1 MVYME
6 INIISPLFY
15 ANNSLEKKSGIRQHL
30 VEFSNL
36 DTFNSNDKAEDA
48 LSHEEL
54 DKIFEN
60 NVI

>member
-1 MVYME
+1 MD
-6 INIISPLFY
+6 INIISPLFHV
-15 ANNSLEKKSGIRQHL
+15 NNSLEKKNRERQHL

-60 NVI
+60 IVI